1 MRLRSTI
8 TGLLLA
14 GLTAL
19 HAASLALDSLPNWPC
34 MGVPV
39 INYTPETSWEFGAA
53 AQAYLRI
60 QGERTSILQVDG
72 AYSLKKQW
80 YANTQGTLYLG
91 TTLPWQLQFRAG
103 YRNYPDTYYGI
114 GNTSTL
120 DGTRARKGERYAS
133 QRAYGFVQPMVSVGR
148 GWQVGA
154 HADMLWERTLMAS
167 ETEASEILMTG
178 IGLAGGYD
186 TRDVLYYPS
195 SGMFLRISAT
205 EHFSARNTFMALT
218 RLHIDWRQFVPC
230 GHDIVWAYQVCADM
244 TLSPKGADVPFQML
258 PAIGGQDRLRG
269 IPYGMFR
276 DNTALSFQTELR
288 VPIWRWIRACAFAGI
303 GDVYDYRHWQ
313 WSIPKVGYGLGLR
326 LTINHA
332 KINIRADVARNNI
345 YPSWSDIRGY
355 GFYLT
360 ATEAF

>member
-1 MRLRSTI
+1 
-8 TGLLLA
+8 
-14 GLTAL
+14 
-19 HAASLALDSLPNWPC
+19 

-72 AYSLKKQW
+72 AWSLKRQW
-80 YANTQGTLYLG
+80 YVNTQGVLYLG
-91 TTLPWQLQFRAG
+91 TAVPWQLMFRAG

-114 GNTSTL
+114 GNSPTL
-120 DGTRARKGERYAS
+120 DGTRARQGERFQS
-133 QRAYGFVQPMVSVGR
+133 QRAYGFVQPMVNVGH

-154 HADMLWERTLMAS
+154 CADVLWDRAHLVSQGEPSEMLMAGV
-167 ETEASEILMTG
+167 G
-178 IGLAGGYD
+178 IACGYD
-186 TRDVLYYPS
+186 TRDVLYYPGR
-195 SGMFLRISAT
+195 GMFLRLSAT
-205 EHFSARNTFMALT
+205 EHFAARGSFMAIT
-218 RLHIDWRQFVPC
+218 RCHLDWRHFVAC
-230 GHDIVWAYQVCADM
+230 GYDIVWAYQLCADM
-244 TLSPKGADVPFQML
+244 TLSAAGADVPFQML

-288 VPIWRWIRACAFAGI
+288 LPVWRWIRACVFAGI

-313 WSIPKVGYGLGLR
+313 WSVPKVGYGLGLR
-326 LTINHA
+326 LAINRA

-345 YPSWSDIRGY
+345 YPNWADIRGY